1 MAEPGRPIISVAIAT
16 RNYGRYLPRALDS
29 VFRSHNPTGVPIQV
43 VVADDASTDNTR
55 AILADYRQRYPKNL
69 EVVLIRM
76 PEGIGAAKNA
86 ALDRCRGRTVA
97 ILDSDD
103 EFLPDKLARC
113 HAVLEG
119 GGVDIVTHDFFHRT
133 EGEGVVPRT
142 RRGGESW
149 RTWGQWFWP
158 PST

>member
-1 MAEPGRPIISVAIAT
+1 MAERDRPMISVAIPT

-43 VVADDASTDNTR
+43 VVADDASTDNTA
-55 AILADYRQRYPKNL
+55 AILADYHQRYPNTL
-69 EVVLIRM
+69 EVVRIRT

-103 EFLPDKLARC
+103 EFLPGKLAQC
-113 HAVLEG
+113 HSVLAQG
-119 GGVDIVTHDFFHRT
+119 DVDLLTHDFYYRS
-133 EGEGVVPRT
+133 EAGEVTLQNR
-142 RRGGESW
+142 
-149 RTWGQWFWP
+149 RTW
-158 PST
+158 